1 MSCLPK
7 LLLNT
12 VSGTFLC
19 LHVSRIFFVFF
30 LMLFSSVLLFRCMYF
45 FHDISSFLYSQ
56 YAKVLE
62 ISSEPDVKIVFQVT
76 NLWLSNCH
84 DPEVNSIFDDIAA
97 RISTYKLVPLTH
109 QIFSR
114 LGQSNLV
121 NPVLS
126 VSNSGIPSSSSSSN
140 TEIRVTERPPSQCNF
155 VRVLNRVVLRMCND
169 HPHHTL
175 PLLFALAHE
184 GSDLAVCYIIFEW
197 MLTSISLTENT
208 SSSHT

>member
-1 MSCLPK
+1 MP
-7 LLLNT
+7 
-12 VSGTFLC
+12 
-19 LHVSRIFFVFF
+19 FFVITFN
-30 LMLFSSVLLFRCMYF
+30 S
-45 FHDISSFLYSQ
+45 LYSQ

-97 RISTYKLVPLTH
+97 RISTCKLIPLTH

-121 NPVLS
+121 NPVPS

-140 TEIRVTERPPSQCNF
+140 TENRVVERPPSPCNF

-184 GSDLAVCYIIFEW
+184 GSDLAVCNMIFEW
-197 MLTSISLTENT
+197 RLTSVSLTENT
-208 SSSHT
+208 S

>member
-1 MSCLPK
+1 MI
-7 LLLNT
+7 
-12 VSGTFLC
+12 TF
-19 LHVSRIFFVFF
+19 IF
-30 LMLFSSVLLFRCMYF
+30 S
-45 FHDISSFLYSQ
+45 YSQ

-62 ISSEPDVKIVFQVT
+62 ISSEPDVKIIFQVT

-84 DPEVNSIFDDIAA
+84 DPEVNSIFDGIAG

-121 NPVLS
+121 NPVPS
-126 VSNSGIPSSSSSSN
+126 VLNSGITSFSSSN
-140 TEIRVTERPPSQCNF
+140 TELRVVERPPSPCNF

-184 GSDLAVCYIIFEW
+184 GSDLAVCYIFE
-197 MLTSISLTENT
+197 LSFTSISH
-208 SSSHT
+208 S